1 MLEKIKMIFK
11 NFILWIVSIFFILT
25 FIVYIKEI
33 PIPSIGILIAGIMLL
48 PPINNKIKTKLQE
61 KGSKYVVIKNI
72 FISMLFLIF
81 LVNISSSSE
90 NIKADYNNIINENQ
104 IQNVGN
110 SVNLNNFDNENIS
123 SVENVIEKENQ
134 NITNN
139 VDNQNVSERNEVNN
153 TKELT
158 NNTNIVSTNESKN
171 TSEAIQQQPK
181 QNNYTKQENIKNTT
195 QSKNTSAQKNES
207 TKGTSSSNTLKS
219 NILAKNIT
227 DSSRTVYITP
237 TGKRYHYRS
246 TCGGKNSTSTTLNN
260 AKARG
265 LTPCKKCAQ

>member
-25 FIVYIKEI
+25 FIVYIKEV
-33 PIPSIGILIAGIMLL
+33 PISSIGILIAGIMLL

-81 LVNISSSSE
+81 LVNIPSSSE

-104 IQNVGN
+104 IQCVEN
-110 SVNLNNFDNENIS
+110 SMNLNNENIS
-123 SVENVIEKENQ
+123 NGENVIEKENQ
-134 NITNN
+134 NIINN
-139 VDNQNVSERNEVNN
+139 VDNQKVSEKNEVDN
-153 TKELT
+153 TNKIT

-171 TSEAIQQQPK
+171 DSEAIQQPK

-195 QSKNTSAQKNES
+195 QSKNTSTQKNAS
-207 TKGTSSSNTLKS
+207 TKSTSSSNTLKS
-219 NILAKNIT
+219 NIPTKNIT

-260 AKARG
+260 AIARG

>member
-25 FIVYIKEI
+25 FIVYIKEV

-81 LVNISSSSE
+81 LVNIPSNSE
-90 NIKADYNNIINENQ
+90 NIKADSNNVVNENQ
-104 IQNVGN
+104 TQNIAN

-123 SVENVIEKENQ
+123 NVENVIEKENQ

-153 TKELT
+153 TKEIT
-158 NNTNIVSTNESKN
+158 NDTNIVSKNESKN
-171 TSEAIQQQPK
+171 TLEVVQQQPK
-181 QNNYTKQENIKNTT
+181 QNNYTKQENIKSTT
-195 QSKNTSAQKNES
+195 QSKSTS
-207 TKGTSSSNTLKS
+207 TKSTSSSKNLKS
-219 NILAKNIT
+219 NIPAKNIT
-227 DSSRTVYITP
+227 DSSRTVYVTP